1 MKDIKLIL
9 PVRIA
14 PDIEPHLQN
23 ITLNVSVIHLDTD
36 GTPDGDISD
45 AVAMIRWWTPKDM
58 LRHVLDEAP
67 ALRWI
72 HTPSAGIDG
81 IVIPELL
88 ERPITLTNAA
98 GAHAIP
104 IAEFVLMFMLSHV
117 KRTQEMF
124 ALKPENAWE
133 QGRHLHLS
141 ELYGKTL
148 LILGLGGIGQEIAR
162 RASPF
167 GMRVVGSRRH
177 PQPMD
182 GVDQVVGED
191 AWRELLPE
199 ADYVVIATPLTEATC
214 GMVDAAAFA
223 RMKPEAYLINIAR
236 GEIIDTQAL
245 LDALQEGRIAG
256 AALDALPEEPLP
268 PTHPLW
274 QAPNVWITPHISWSS
289 PHMRQRVLAIFLEN
303 LRRFGADEP
312 LINVVDMAAGY

>member
-23 ITLNVSVIHLDTD
+23 IPLNISVVHLDTD
-36 GTPDGDISD
+36 GTPDGDIAD
-45 AVAMIRWWTPKDM
+45 ADAMIRWWTPKDI
-58 LRHVLDEAP
+58 LRRVLKEAP

-104 IAEFVLMFMLSHV
+104 IAEFVLMYMLSHV

-124 ALKPENAWE
+124 VLTPENAWE

-141 ELYGKTL
+141 ELHGKTL

-167 GMRVVGSRRH
+167 GMRVIGIRRR

-182 GVDQVVGED
+182 GVEQVVGED

-199 ADYVVIATPLTEATC
+199 ADYVVIATPLTEATR

-245 LDALQEGRIAG
+245 LDALHQGRIAG

>member
-23 ITLNVSVIHLDTD
+23 IPLNISVVHLDTD

-45 AVAMIRWWTPKDM
+45 ADAMIRWWTPKDL
-58 LRHVLDEAP
+58 LRRILSEAP

-81 IVIPELL
+81 FVIPELL

-104 IAEFVLMFMLSHV
+104 IAEFVLMYMLSHV

-124 ALKPENAWE
+124 ALTPENAWE

-148 LILGLGGIGQEIAR
+148 LILGLGGIGQEIVQ

-167 GMRVVGSRRH
+167 GMRVFGSRRR
-177 PQPMD
+177 PQPVE
-182 GVDQVVGED
+182 GVEQVVGED
-191 AWRELLPE
+191 GWRELLPE
-199 ADYVVIATPLTEATC
+199 ADYVVIATPLTESTR
-214 GMVDAAAFA
+214 GMVDVAAFA

-245 LDALQEGRIAG
+245 LDALHEGRIAG
-256 AALDALPEEPLP
+256 AALDALPEEPLS

-274 QAPNVWITPHISWSS
+274 QAPNVW
-289 PHMRQRVLAIFLEN
+289 
-303 LRRFGADEP
+303 
-312 LINVVDMAAGY
+312 